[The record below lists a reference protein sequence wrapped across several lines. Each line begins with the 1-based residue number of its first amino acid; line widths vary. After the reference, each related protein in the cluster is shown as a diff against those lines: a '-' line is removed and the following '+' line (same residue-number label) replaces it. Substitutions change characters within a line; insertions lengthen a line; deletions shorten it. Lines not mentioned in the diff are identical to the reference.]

1 MLPQKISSATRQ
13 ARSRSGRVQWRRVAQ
28 TLAPIVVLFLICATL
43 TALTPRFLTEKN
55 IINVVRQ
62 SSLNGIVAAGMT
74 LVILTGGI
82 DLSVGSL
89 LAVTS
94 VFAAGALDAGHS
106 PTTAMAVG
114 VLIGLAFGL
123 GNGLIITIGD
133 VAPFIVTL
141 GTMTIARGIALIY
154 TNGSPILAMDRDFR
168 YIGRGDWGP
177 LPVPIVIM
185 LIVYAVTFFVLNRT
199 MLGGYIYAIGG
210 NQEAARL
217 SGVPVRLCK
226 ATAYAIS
233 GLLAGL
239 TGVILT
245 ARLGSAQP
253 NLGTADELDAIAA
266 VVIGGTSL
274 AGGRGGIMGTLVGA
288 LIIGVLSN
296 GLNLMNVNAYYQP
309 VAKGLVILIAILVDR
324 RVRATSAA

>member
-1 MLPQKISSATRQ
+1 MHQ
-13 ARSRSGRVQWRRVAQ
+13 AQHEHKTLNWRRLAQ
-28 TLAPIVVLFLICATL
+28 SIAPVVVLFLICATL
-43 TALTPRFLTEKN
+43 SLLTPRFLTEKN
-55 IINVVRQ
+55 IINVIRQ

-94 VFAAGALDAGHS
+94 VFAAGALHDGYD
-106 PTTAMAVG
+106 PYTAMAIG
-114 VLIGLAFGL
+114 VVIGLGFGL
-123 GNGLIITIGD
+123 ANGLIITIGD

-141 GTMTIARGIALIY
+141 GTMTIARGVALIY
-154 TNGSPILAMDRDFR
+154 TNGAPILATDKEFR
-168 YIGRGDWGP
+168 YIGRGEWQSI
-177 LPVPIVIM
+177 PVPIVIL
-185 LIVYAVTFFVLNRT
+185 LIVYAIVFWLLNRT
-199 MLGGYIYAIGG
+199 TLGGYIYAIGG
-210 NQEAARL
+210 NQEGARL

-226 ATAYAIS
+226 IIAYAIS

-253 NLGTADELDAIAA
+253 NLGTGDELDAIAA

-274 AGGRGGIMGTLVGA
+274 AGGRGGIIGTLVGA

-309 VAKGLVILIAILVDR
+309 VAKGLVILVAILVDR
-324 RVRATSAA
+324 RVRATSSA

>member
-1 MLPQKISSATRQ
+1 MLSQKLSSDSHPVRLKTSTRRWRSLAQ
-13 ARSRSGRVQWRRVAQ
+13 A
-28 TLAPIVVLFLICATL
+28 LAPLVVLILIC
-43 TALTPRFLTEKN
+43 TAVSLLTPRFLTEKN
-55 IINVVRQ
+55 LINVVRQ
-62 SSLNGIVAAGMT
+62 SSLNGIIAGGMT

-94 VFAAGALDAGHS
+94 VFAAGTLADGAS
-106 PTTAMAVG
+106 PIQAMVVG
-114 VLIGLAFGL
+114 VAIGLGFGL
-123 GNGLIITIGD
+123 ANGLIITIGD

-141 GTMTIARGIALIY
+141 GTMTIARGVALIY
-154 TNGSPILAMDRDFR
+154 TNGAPIVATDADFR
-168 YIGRGDWGP
+168 YIGRGSLGP
-177 LPVPIVIM
+177 LPVPIIIL
-185 LIVYAVTFFVLNRT
+185 LIVYAIVYLLLNRT
-199 MLGGYIYAIGG
+199 TLGGYLYAIGG

-217 SGVPVRLCK
+217 SGVPVKVCK
-226 ATAYAIS
+226 TIAYAIS

-253 NLGTADELDAIAA
+253 NLGVGDELDAIAA

-274 AGGRGGIMGTLVGA
+274 AGGRGGIIGTLVGA

-309 VAKGLVILIAILVDR
+309 VAKGAVILIAILVDR
-324 RVRATSAA
+324 RVRTTSAA

>member
-1 MLPQKISSATRQ
+1 M
-13 ARSRSGRVQWRRVAQ
+13 AQ
-28 TLAPIVVLFLICATL
+28 TLAPIVVLFLLCATL
-43 TALTPRFLTEKN
+43 TVLTPRFLTEKN

-94 VFAAGALDAGHS
+94 VFAAGALDSGHG
-106 PTTAMAVG
+106 PMTAMAVG
-114 VLIGLAFGL
+114 VLIGLLFGL

-141 GTMTIARGIALIY
+141 GTMTIARGVALIY
-154 TNGSPILAMDRDFR
+154 TNGSPILATDRDFR
-168 YIGRGDWGP
+168 HIGRGDWGP

-185 LIVYAVTFFVLNRT
+185 LIVYAITFLLLNRT

-210 NQEAARL
+210 NQEASRL
-217 SGVPVRLCK
+217 SGVPVRLVK
-226 ATAYAIS
+226 TTTYAIS

-274 AGGRGGIMGTLVGA
+274 AGGRGGIIGTLVGA

-324 RVRATSAA
+324 RIRTTSAA